1 MRFRFVHAADLHL
14 DTPFSGLAQVSEEA
28 ASLLRDA
35 SIKAFA
41 SVVDLAVERQ
51 AEFVVLGGDLYD
63 GEQRGV
69 RAQIAFLRG
78 VERLARHGIKTF
90 VVHGNHDPLGGW
102 SAVRSWPAE
111 VTIFGS
117 DEVSA
122 VQVESDGR
130 VLATVFGLS
139 YGRREVS
146 ENLVLR
152 FPRAGDLV
160 AAQGRLADGGLNIGL
175 LHCSVGDQ
183 PEHSSYSPCS
193 LADLAGT
200 QMDYWALGHIHRAQ
214 ILRRGEPWVVY
225 PGNTQGRSPKP
236 AELGP
241 KGAMVV
247 EVEDSRVAR
256 VDFFPTD
263 AVRFVSLDVDVSSLD
278 RDADVGS
285 LRQELLARAAGA
297 REENPGCA
305 LLARVSVRGRGPL
318 HHDLVAPCACEDLLR
333 DLRDEFT
340 GERPFFWWESLR
352 DHSRPEVDLDVIRAR
367 DDFSSSVLAL
377 SETMAH
383 DPDARGRLARELS
396 PTAPVGLSRNTEP
409 LGEGDV
415 PDLLEDARALALEL
429 LEEEAGSCE

>member
-1 MRFRFVHAADLHL
+1 M
-14 DTPFSGLAQVSEEA
+14 SEEA

-35 SIKAFA
+35 SIEAFA

-51 AEFVVLGGDLYD
+51 AQFVVLGGDLYD

-117 DEVSA
+117 EEVSA
-122 VQVESDGR
+122 VQVEVDSR

-139 YGRREVS
+139 YGRKEVS
-146 ENLVLR
+146 ENLALR
-152 FPRAGDLV
+152 FPRAGELGV
-160 AAQGRLADGGLNIGL
+160 VQGRGVDAGLKIGL

-193 LADLAGT
+193 LADLAGAG
-200 QMDYWALGHIHRAQ
+200 MDYWALGHIHRGQ

-225 PGNTQGRSPKP
+225 PGDTQGRSPKP

-247 EVEDSRVAR
+247 EVEDSRVSR

-263 AVRFVSLDVDVSSLD
+263 AVRFVSLEVDVSMLD
-278 RDADVGS
+278 QDADVGS
-285 LRQELLARAAGA
+285 LRQELLAQAAWA
-297 REENPGCA
+297 RDENPGRA
-305 LLARVSVRGRGPL
+305 LLARVSVTGRGAL
-318 HHDLVAPCACEDLLR
+318 YHDLATPCASEDLLR
-333 DLRDEFT
+333 DLRDEFN

-352 DHSRPEVDLDVIRAR
+352 NHSRLEVDLDVVRAR

-377 SETMAH
+377 SETIAD
-383 DPDARGRLARELS
+383 DPEALGRLVRELS

-409 LGEGDV
+409 LGEGEV
-415 PDLLEDARALALEL
+415 SDLLEDARSLALSL
-429 LEEEAGSCE
+429 LEEEAGSCA